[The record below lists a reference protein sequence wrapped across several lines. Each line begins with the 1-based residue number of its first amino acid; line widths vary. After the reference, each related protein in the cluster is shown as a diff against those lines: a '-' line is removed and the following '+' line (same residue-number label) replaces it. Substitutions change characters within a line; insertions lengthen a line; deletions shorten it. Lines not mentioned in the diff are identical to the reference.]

1 MRVLLLVT
9 VIAFLAIPTGDAEAC
24 SCVARTAAEHAKAAK
39 RVMLARAG
47 KPTKTGDHLKQSF
60 TVLATFKGP
69 ATKQFLFDRPA
80 TPPCAS
86 DYAENE
92 VAILFTSGGDLDPC
106 HGNVPLAEQAPELR
120 AILDATG
127 TKPVDATAAAIEAA
141 LREALAKYT
150 HDRPQI
156 WIRHAAFDG
165 TSFQLGNSK
174 LAFTK
179 KPRKGEI
186 RISSAFAANGVAFV
200 EGKYDI
206 EGLRFAVI
214 LHEGPTWTVLWSSVA
229 ET

>member
-1 MRVLLLVT
+1 MRVLLV
-9 VIAFLAIPTGDAEAC
+9 VIAIAFLAIPTGDAEAC
-24 SCVARTAAEHAKAAK
+24 SCVARTAAEHVKSAK

-47 KPTKTGDHLKQSF
+47 KPTKTGDHLKQTF
-60 TVLATFKGP
+60 IVLATFKGP
-69 ATKQFLFDRPA
+69 ATKEFLFDRPA

-106 HGNVPLAEQAPELR
+106 HGNVPLATQALELR

-127 TKPVDATAAAIEAA
+127 TKRVEATAAAIEAA

-150 HDRPQI
+150 HDRSRI
-156 WIRHAAFDG
+156 WIRHAPLDG
-165 TSFQLGNSK
+165 TSFQMGTSK
-174 LAFTK
+174 LTHTK
-179 KPRKGEI
+179 KAHKGEI
-186 RISSAFAANGVAFV
+186 RILTAFSANGVAFV